1 MENFRLKVFRT
12 AARHLNFRIAAEEL
26 LLTQPAITQQVK
38 ALESELGAALF
49 DRTGG
54 KLSLTPAGQALLPF
68 ANQLADLAQQARQAV
83 AATTNSN
90 AGSLSIAA
98 SQTIG
103 QYLLPRLIAGF
114 LAENP
119 KVEITVHGGNTQT
132 VLEALTDRRAQI
144 ALIEGPALRQDVHVE
159 PFMEDHMVC
168 VVPVGHEWADE
179 DIQLTQLHDVPLVT
193 RELGSGSRR
202 IVEQAIEA
210 AGLPLR
216 DLRIHMTF
224 DSTEGLLS
232 AVEAGLG
239 VGFVSHWAVR
249 NQLALGTLRIARVR
263 GLKLARM
270 FSVAT
275 VAGPEPASLAGA
287 FHRFILERAEA
298 LMPRTTGRPSK
309 ASSTKP

>member
-1 MENFRLKVFRT
+1 
-12 AARHLNFRIAAEEL
+12 
-26 LLTQPAITQQVK
+26 
-38 ALESELGAALF
+38 
-49 DRTGG
+49 
-54 KLSLTPAGQALLPF
+54 LLPF
-68 ANQLADLAQQARQAV
+68 AEKLADLAQQARQAV

-90 AGSLSIAA
+90 AGALTVAA

-103 QYLLPRLIAGF
+103 QYLLPRLIAAF

-119 KVEITVHGGNTQT
+119 KVEITVIGGNTQT
-132 VLEALTDRRAQI
+132 VLEALADHRAQI

-168 VVPVGHEWADE
+168 VVPVGHDWADE
-179 DIQLTQLHDVPLVT
+179 EVQLSQLHDVPLVT

-202 IVEQAIEA
+202 IVEHAIER
-210 AGLPLR
+210 AGLNLR

-239 VGFVSHWAVR
+239 VGFVSRWAVR
-249 NQLALGTLRIARVR
+249 NQLALGTLHIARVR

-275 VAGPEPASLAGA
+275 LSAPAPASVAGA
-287 FHRFILERAEA
+287 FHRFILERAETLA
-298 LMPRTTGRPSK
+298 PRSTGRPARSQ
-309 ASSTKP
+309 SLG